1 MGFPREFTEKV
12 ANCEQVPVGP
22 KLSTYENS
30 TVAAA
35 FCFAAAASRKC
46 SSKPGSSLACTTILR
61 QDGWKDRSNVF
72 QPRWCIVKVRK

>member
-1 MGFPREFTEKV
+1 MGFPREFTEKI

-46 SSKPGSSLACTTILR
+46 SSKPGA
-61 QDGWKDRSNVF
+61 DV
-72 QPRWCIVKVRK
+72 